1 MCGQSHGICAVG
13 TTFFE
18 IGSDVTVVR
27 NLTIGPRAGRSADR
41 PGSYYLTYLP
51 YEPIEPYEPMCV
63 GSHSS
68 HWLCWFHCLLVLLP
82 YVYIDPLPASIEG
95 ASNCSL
101 YSLIHTLTKSR
112 RSLSDYQARV
122 EPPSERP

>member
-63 GSHSS
+63 GSQSS
-68 HWLCWFHCLLVLLP
+68 HQLCLFHCFLVSLLH
-82 YVYIDPLPASIEG
+82 VYIDPLPAFIEG

-101 YSLIHTLTKSR
+101 FCQYIYIGKSR
-112 RSLSDYQARV
+112 RSLSASQ
-122 EPPSERP
+122 